1 MRCIFFWKIYLICD
15 IVFGLFDIKIKQHM
29 ISTDSIVSISS
40 LKWVVPE
47 NIRTP
52 TTDGILEFRM
62 HGGGSLAW
70 NSECVCG
77 GGGGVLGLEFR
88 MHEGVS
94 SPGIPRGGELKTL
107 IYWLLKF
114 RKPVSYVRLLNKLSR
129 KGMTM
134 KLGCA
139 AYLEL
144 PKNACFWQ
152 LFQ

>member
-62 HGGGSLAW
+62 HGGFFGL
-70 NSECVCG
+70 EFRVRG
-77 GGGGVLGLEFR
+77 GGGGLLGLEFQ

-94 SPGIPRGGELKTL
+94 SPRIPRGGG
-107 IYWLLKF
+107 
-114 RKPVSYVRLLNKLSR
+114 S
-129 KGMTM
+129 
-134 KLGCA
+134 
-139 AYLEL
+139 
-144 PKNACFWQ
+144 
-152 LFQ
+152 

>member
-62 HGGGSLAW
+62 HGGFFGLEFRVRGGGGGGCWDW
-70 NSECVCG
+70 NSECMRGFLVLEFQG
-77 GGGGVLGLEFR
+77 GGGG
-88 MHEGVS
+88 S
-94 SPGIPRGGELKTL
+94 
-107 IYWLLKF
+107 
-114 RKPVSYVRLLNKLSR
+114 
-129 KGMTM
+129 
-134 KLGCA
+134 
-139 AYLEL
+139 
-144 PKNACFWQ
+144 
-152 LFQ
+152 